1 MSCESLFTEQ
11 LHQRRFRLTPQ
22 REMVLVE
29 LHQLGRPAT
38 AEEIYAR
45 VAQKSASVELSTVY
59 RTLDLLNSMNLV
71 TMIDCGD
78 KQRQYELVGNIAPH
92 IHLVCKNCGKITGV
106 DLDLLQPFL
115 SHLKEKVHFVA
126 DLGNFTIS
134 GLCEGCLE

>member
-92 IHLVCKNCGKITGV
+92 IHLVCKNCGEIAGV
-106 DLDLLQPFL
+106 DLGLLQPFL
-115 SHLKEKVHFVA
+115 SHLKENAHFLA

-134 GLCEGCLE
+134 GLCEACSE